1 MYIENNNKCLNITKM
16 ERVDL
21 RSPLRGHRLIEALS
35 VQARGFACFNE
46 VGGYA
51 DGSIATGRVS
61 LVGQVPTEKS
71 DEVCPTTT
79 YHLFLSSF
87 SFYIPKGWSE

>member
-1 MYIENNNKCLNITKM
+1 M
-16 ERVDL
+16 EKSQIRGKIYCKVIIIGSL
-21 RSPLRGHRLIEALS
+21 REHRLIEALS
-35 VQARGFACFNE
+35 VRPRGFACFNE

-61 LVGQVPTEKS
+61 HVRQVPTEKS
-71 DEVCPTTT
+71 DKVCPTTI
-79 YHLFLSSF
+79 YHLILSLF